1 MWRAMRVPSFLTPLL
16 MCTVASWRTSVEMKV
31 SSRLNFT
38 RTGRPPVWNASP
50 MAMGSSL
57 RPPLE
62 PKPPPWSGLM
72 RRICSCGRPRASDT
86 SVSARKGASL
96 ATHTVTRPLSGSTW
110 AWAEWGSMAACWMI
124 GT

>member
-1 MWRAMRVPSFLTPLL
+1 MRVPSFLTPLL

-62 PKPPPWSGLM
+62 PKPPPCNGLM
-72 RRICSCGRPRASDT
+72 RRIFSCGIPRASAT
-86 SVSARKGASL
+86 SVSARNGASL
-96 ATHTVTRPLSGSTW
+96 ATHTVTWPVSGSTW
-110 AWAEWGSMAACWMI
+110 AWAEWGSMAACWMM